1 LEDDFTMSFLIGF
14 EGTLLVNTAVMPAGY
29 ATPTWAELDT
39 VSETAILV
47 ESKETEINMRRGGG
61 WGSNLATIR
70 NAPIEIKAVYEQGNA
85 NLTRLRD
92 ASLNPKMRLDMLI
105 LDGRLIAPVGGVAST
120 GLRAWFT
127 CTKWKLGQNVADGQ
141 MLEATLKLAWF
152 PVGQGPQPFTGTV
165 AV

>member
-1 LEDDFTMSFLIGF
+1 MSYLVGF
-14 EGTLLVNTAVMPAGY
+14 EASLMVNTAVMPAGW

-39 VSETAILV
+39 VSETAILI

-61 WGSNLATIR
+61 WGSNIATIR
-70 NAPIEIKAVYEQGNA
+70 NAPIELKAVYEQNNT
-85 NLTRLRD
+85 NLNRLRAAALD
-92 ASLNPKMRLDMLI
+92 PKLRLDMVI
-105 LDGRLIAPVGGVAST
+105 LDGRMIAPVGGQAST

-127 CTKWKLGQNVADGQ
+127 VTKWKLGQMVADGQ

-152 PVGQGPQPFTGTV
+152 PTGQEPRSFTGTV